1 MQLRTGLPKHLA
13 RQEVKRTTP
22 PRAVG
27 REGEWL
33 NWGGRGEIPSVGVI
47 SRY

>member
-1 MQLRTGLPKHLA
+1 MGTDLGHLA

-27 REGEWL
+27 REGEWF
-33 NWGGRGEIPSVGVI
+33 
-47 SRY
+47 